1 MWLLIHFII
10 TFLLLRSAPQPSPL
24 YSLSLLS
31 QKKTT
36 RQGRRRAP
44 SLISPIFHFSGAL
57 HKKRRRHRVN
67 NGPKNVARSHRPS
80 PLALIIHSLLSPPPV
95 HFAPQNNAT
104 QADRVEAPDR
114 TGNMMT
120 HQSHAEQKSPSPV
133 GHVSQSSRVSQTFFC
148 GLAALSG
155 ARPPRATGD
164 KAPICCCGDAGSF
177 SLSL

>member
-10 TFLLLRSAPQPSPL
+10 TFLLLRSASQPSPL

-31 QKKTT
+31 QKKTSQ
-36 RQGRRRAP
+36 QGHRAS

-57 HKKRRRHRVN
+57 HKKEEDTEATMGQKHAAHSH
-67 NGPKNVARSHRPS
+67 PPQPTRSHYPF
-80 PLALIIHSLLSPPPV
+80 PFIPPV
-95 HFAPQNNAT
+95 HFAAQNNAT

-120 HQSHAEQKSPSPV
+120 HQSHAEQKSPSPL